1 MNSHVPSREKSAI
14 DSEKCTEQHLMDL
27 ASLKYAKSHEWVAVE
42 GDIATVGITDFAV
55 KALTDLVYVDLPA
68 VGGNVAVGD
77 NCGEVESVKAV
88 SDLYAPVS
96 GEIIEVNEQIS
107 DNLDLLSDDAFG
119 AGWILKIKMASSA
132 DLDNLLDRAAYEQN
146 CQNEDH

>member
-1 MNSHVPSREKSAI
+1 
-14 DSEKCTEQHLMDL
+14 MDL

-42 GDIATVGITDFAV
+42 GDIATIGITDFAV

-68 VGGNVAVGD
+68 VGASVGVGD

-96 GEIIEVNEQIS
+96 GEIVEVNEQLA

-119 AGWILKIKMASSA
+119 AGWILKIKMASPA

-146 CQNEDH
+146 CQDEDH

>member
-1 MNSHVPSREKSAI
+1 
-14 DSEKCTEQHLMDL
+14 MDL
-27 ASLKYAKSHEWVAVE
+27 ASLKYAKSHEWVSVE
-42 GDIATVGITDFAV
+42 GDVATIGITDFAV

-68 VGGNVAVGD
+68 VGAQLSVGD

-96 GEIIEVNEQIS
+96 GVIIEVNEEIA

-119 AGWILKIKMASSA
+119 KGWILKLKMAAPS
-132 DLDNLLDRAAYEQN
+132 DLDQLMDRAAYEQS
-146 CQNEDH
+146 CQSEGH

>member
-1 MNSHVPSREKSAI
+1 
-14 DSEKCTEQHLMDL
+14 MDL

-42 GDIATVGITDFAV
+42 GDIATIGITDFAV

-68 VGGNVAVGD
+68 VGGNVGVGD

-96 GEIIEVNEQIS
+96 GEIVEVNEQLA
-107 DNLDLLSDDAFG
+107 DNLYLLSDDAFG
-119 AGWILKIKMASSA
+119 AGWILKIKMASLD